1 MAEGLILEFDG
12 LGVERYQQVNE
23 QLGIDMDS
31 GEGDWPDG
39 LLTHVGG
46 AKEGGWIVVEL
57 WASRADQER
66 FLAERLGP
74 ALAAAG
80 VEGPPARMEWI
91 EVTAH
96 HTPGP
101 DRGV

>member
-1 MAEGLILEFDG
+1 MTEGLILEFEG
-12 LGVERYQQVNE
+12 LGTEEYQRVNE
-23 QLGIDMDS
+23 LLGIDMES
-31 GEGDWPDG
+31 GEGDWPAG
-39 LLTHVGG
+39 LHTHVGG
-46 AKEGGWIVVEL
+46 STEGRLIVFEL

-80 VEGPPARMEWI
+80 IEGPPARMEWI

-96 HTPGP
+96 HTPGS
-101 DRGV
+101 